1 MRRVPAHS
9 RRAMTVMESI
19 GTWLRRERELRNID
33 LVEVADRT
41 RIPLQQLERLED
53 DRFAELPGEVFVK
66 GYLRA
71 YPRAVGLSGEEV
83 PGRFANNMRSRDV
96 MPAPQMPTAPVQERG
111 GRFGLAIALVVFAV
125 LATMAMSFL
134 LRPRTHERP
143 EQLSQHTYSTQT
155 VLTARV

>member
-1 MRRVPAHS
+1 MD
-9 RRAMTVMESI
+9 SI

-71 YPRAVGLSGEEV
+71 YARAVGISPEEV
-83 PGRFANNMRSRDV
+83 LGRFANSMRSRDV
-96 MPAPQMPTAPVQERG
+96 MPAPLVASGTAQERS

-134 LRPRTHERP
+134 LRPRTNERP
-143 EQLSQHTYSTQT
+143 EQLSQTRAPAASRAL
-155 VLTARV
+155 V

>member
-1 MRRVPAHS
+1 
-9 RRAMTVMESI
+9 MESI

-41 RIPLQQLERLED
+41 KIPLQQLERLED

-71 YPRAVGLSGEEV
+71 YARAVGLSGEEAL
-83 PGRFANNMRSRDV
+83 GRFANNMRSRDV
-96 MPAPQMPTAPVQERG
+96 MPAPAMPTAPVQERG

-134 LRPRTHERP
+134 LRPRTSERP
-143 EQLSQHTYSTQT
+143 EQLSHNSVT
-155 VLTARV
+155 VESALTSAQV

>member
-1 MRRVPAHS
+1 MRPVPAHC
-9 RRAMTVMESI
+9 RRAMAVMESI

-71 YPRAVGLSGEEV
+71 YARAVGLTGEEV
-83 PGRFANNMRSRDV
+83 LGRFANSMRSRDV
-96 MPAPQMPTAPVQERG
+96 MPAPAMPTAPVQERS

-134 LRPRTHERP
+134 LRPRTTERP
-143 EQLSQHTYSTQT
+143 EQLSQHTVSTAALSAQ
-155 VLTARV
+155 A

>member
-1 MRRVPAHS
+1 MD
-9 RRAMTVMESI
+9 SI

-71 YPRAVGLSGEEV
+71 YARAVGISPEEV
-83 PGRFANNMRSRDV
+83 LGRFANSMRSRDV
-96 MPAPQMPTAPVQERG
+96 MPAPIVPSGAVQERG

-134 LRPRTHERP
+134 LRPRTNERP
-143 EQLSQHTYSTQT
+143 EQLSQHTTSVSTRA
-155 VLTARV
+155 LI

>member
-1 MRRVPAHS
+1 
-9 RRAMTVMESI
+9 MESI
-19 GTWLRRERELRNID
+19 GNWLRRERELRNID

-71 YPRAVGLSGEEV
+71 YARAVGLTPDEV
-83 PGRFANNMRSRDV
+83 LGRFANSMRARDV
-96 MPAPQMPTAPVQERG
+96 MPAPIVPAPPQERG

-134 LRPRTHERP
+134 LRPRTNERP
-143 EQLSQHTYSTQT
+143 EQLSRRHAIS
-155 VLTARV
+155 LRADA

>member
-1 MRRVPAHS
+1 MD
-9 RRAMTVMESI
+9 SI

-41 RIPLQQLERLED
+41 RIPMQQLERLED

-71 YPRAVGLSGEEV
+71 YARAVGISPEEV
-83 PGRFANNMRSRDV
+83 LGRFANSMRARDV
-96 MPAPQMPTAPVQERG
+96 MPAPMVPTASANERS

-134 LRPRTHERP
+134 LRPRTNERP
-143 EQLSQHTYSTQT
+143 EQLSRNATSAPA
-155 VLTARV
+155 LCANA